1 MGTGLVTAAAL
12 VATAAVFA
20 AEGTD
25 RSLLVLLVCVGAL
38 GAVGAPL
45 VHRRTGRR
53 SRGRIVGSLWGA
65 AVLVAV
71 FAGVGLRADQ
81 DLRGLEVDLPDRISG
96 PAEMG
101 SDPETSRFG
110 TSFELV
116 AGGRRWSATAARG
129 VEGAVV
135 GLRTG
140 DRIHVEGRVEH
151 FESAPRGWLLSRH
164 LAGRVEVTAADPLA
178 DTRPWFRAA
187 NAVHEALERGAG
199 SMDPDHRS
207 LYLGLVVGDDRGQS
221 ELTQFHFRASGL
233 THLLAVSGQNL
244 VFVLAVLAPLSRR
257 LAYRARWVLGVSA
270 VVSFVIITRAEPSVL
285 RAATMAIL
293 GLSATIAGRRVPA
306 VRLVGLAVVVLLV
319 ADPMLVHSVGFRLS
333 VAATLGLVLLTRRIE
348 KRLIGPEA
356 IKLPLAVTLAAQLGA
371 IPVMVTTFGNVS
383 LVAVPANVLAEPA
396 AGLVMTLG
404 LTTGLLSGLVR
415 EELAWVLQ
423 FPVRVAVSWVD
434 QVAAVGAE
442 LAIPPS
448 GIIAWVVIL
457 GASLWSV
464 HLWRT
469 RGSGMVGRVT
479 AVALIPMVV
488 FLRPPLP
495 GAGEVMS
502 VDGEGELRGTCA
514 GWLLH
519 LGGTAMDEPTGVK
532 LLESLWQMGVTRV
545 ALVTVEATA
554 MEDAAI
560 EEGQE
565 MGAVRVLV
573 GQQHSGAEMVAR
585 ELRAPLAA
593 VTTGMDLTDAAG
605 VIAARMTQDNN
616 DAARDPPRAVPREP
630 VCS

>member
-1 MGTGLVTAAAL
+1 LVSAAAL
-12 VATAAVFA
+12 AAVA
-20 AEGTD
+20 AVLAAGWTD
-25 RSLLVLLVCVGAL
+25 RSLLVLLVCAGAL
-38 GAVGAPL
+38 GVAGAVL
-45 VHRRTGRR
+45 LHRRTGRR
-53 SRGRIVGSLWGA
+53 SRGPMVGSLWGT
-65 AVLVAV
+65 AVLVVV
-71 FAGVGLRADQ
+71 FAVVGLRADQ
-81 DLRGLEVDLPDRISG
+81 DLRGLESDLPDRVSG
-96 PAEMG
+96 TAEMG

-129 VEGAVV
+129 VEGAVA
-135 GLRTG
+135 GLGTG
-140 DRIHVEGRVEH
+140 DRIHVEGRVER
-151 FESAPRGWLLSRH
+151 FERAPREWVLSRH
-164 LAGRVEVTAADPLA
+164 LAGRVEVTAVDPLA

-187 NAVHEALERGAG
+187 NAVHEVLERGAG
-199 SMDPDHRS
+199 SMDPDQRS

-257 LAYRARWVLGVSA
+257 ITYRARWVMGVSA
-270 VVSFVIITRAEPSVL
+270 VVAFVIITRAEPSVL

-306 VRLVGLAVVVLLV
+306 ARLVGLAVVGLLV

-348 KRLIGPEA
+348 MRLIGPKV
-356 IKLPLAVTLAAQLGA
+356 IRLPLAVTLAAQLGA
-371 IPVMVTTFGNVS
+371 VPVMVTTFGNVS

-404 LTTGLLSGLVR
+404 LTSGLVSGLVR
-415 EELAWVLQ
+415 EEVAWMLQ
-423 FPVRVAVSWVD
+423 APVRVAVSWVD
-434 QVAAVGAE
+434 QVAAMGAE

-448 GIIAWVVIL
+448 GVIAWAVIV

-469 RGSGMVGRVT
+469 RGSAMVGRVT
-479 AVALIPMVV
+479 AVAVIPMVV

-495 GAGEVMS
+495 GTGEVSS
-502 VDGEGELRGTCA
+502 VEGGGELRGTCA

-519 LGGTAMDEPTGVK
+519 LGDTTVDERTGVE
-532 LLESLWQMGVTRV
+532 LLESLWRMGVTRV
-545 ALVTVEATA
+545 ALVTVEVAM
-554 MEDAAI
+554 MEDAVI
-560 EEGQE
+560 EEGQQR
-565 MGAVRVLV
+565 VPTRVLV
-573 GQQHSGAEMVAR
+573 GQQQGGSEMVAR
-585 ELRAPLAA
+585 ELHAPLAA
-593 VTTGMDLTDAAG
+593 VTTGVDVTDLVRG
-605 VIAARMTQDNN
+605 IADGATDNN
-616 DAARDPPRAVPREP
+616 DDDRDPAPAVARES